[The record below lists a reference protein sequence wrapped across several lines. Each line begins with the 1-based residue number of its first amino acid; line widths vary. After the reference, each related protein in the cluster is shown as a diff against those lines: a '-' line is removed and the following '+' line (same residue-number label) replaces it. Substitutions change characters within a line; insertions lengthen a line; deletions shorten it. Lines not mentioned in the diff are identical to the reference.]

1 MVFLILLKFEVIL
14 WSNHI
19 PFLIPLK
26 VKVIFLSNDIPM
38 LNLIE
43 KEQEIGLEIA
53 ELIWLYENQT
63 WKSEDYSRGTT
74 DGGQEEIYVLT
85 KLTKG

>member
-1 MVFLILLKFEVIL
+1 
-14 WSNHI
+14 
-19 PFLIPLK
+19 
-26 VKVIFLSNDIPM
+26 M